1 MAKPHMSAMPVV
13 DNARPLVYSARD
25 LLTLYTRSLR
35 PDCALA
41 ERIHD
46 LGRIWRQCQLI
57 SVDNVFYMRPRRGS
71 RAGRRVQQR
80 RSLVATQPT
89 VQVVQVVQPSICPS
103 GDRLV
108 EFGCLNIRSLYN
120 KVDDVLELF
129 HERSDSEL
137 RPVDVL
143 CLTETWHDCDSV
155 CIRRFRALGYRVVER
170 SRPRSLEAVD
180 SLDVH
185 HGGVAVIASTRVRL
199 SVVSIDVRP
208 TTFEFVGVRAVADR
222 YASTVIVIYPP
233 GSEGEVDFLRRARR
247 RSGQS
252 SHAV

>member
-1 MAKPHMSAMPVV
+1 MQVTCQHIIELPVSKHDVDYSVFPAVHLRVGIMA
-13 DNARPLVYSARD
+13 Y
-25 LLTLYTRSLR
+25 
-35 PDCALA
+35 
-41 ERIHD
+41 
-46 LGRIWRQCQLI
+46 
-57 SVDNVFYMRPRRGS
+57 
-71 RAGRRVQQR
+71 
-80 RSLVATQPT
+80 
-89 VQVVQVVQPSICPS
+89 
-103 GDRLV
+103 
-108 EFGCLNIRSLYN
+108 
-120 KVDDVLELF
+120 DVLELF

-137 RPVDVL
+137 RPVEVL

-170 SRPRSLEAVD
+170 PRPRSLEAVD